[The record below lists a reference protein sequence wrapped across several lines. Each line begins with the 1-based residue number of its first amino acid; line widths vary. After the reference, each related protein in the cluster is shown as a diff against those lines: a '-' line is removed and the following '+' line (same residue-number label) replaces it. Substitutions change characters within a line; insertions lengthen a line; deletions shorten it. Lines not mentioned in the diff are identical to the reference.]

1 MLLLQDTFLS
11 LWKFGVINAQTR
23 DIQDVRDGPSDGAQH
38 ELPADSA
45 LPLHEPGLCSGCRPG
60 LNQGSGL
67 GQLGSLREQV
77 CSLSCSEQE
86 AMEPQAN
93 GVKWPCTQD
102 RNGEIFRIKTTI

>member
-1 MLLLQDTFLS
+1 MAHRMGLS
-11 LWKFGVINAQTR
+11 MSCPLT
-23 DIQDVRDGPSDGAQH
+23 
-38 ELPADSA
+38 LP
-45 LPLHEPGLCSGCRPG
+45 LPLHEPGLCSGYRPG

-102 RNGEIFRIKTTI
+102 RNREIFRIKTTI